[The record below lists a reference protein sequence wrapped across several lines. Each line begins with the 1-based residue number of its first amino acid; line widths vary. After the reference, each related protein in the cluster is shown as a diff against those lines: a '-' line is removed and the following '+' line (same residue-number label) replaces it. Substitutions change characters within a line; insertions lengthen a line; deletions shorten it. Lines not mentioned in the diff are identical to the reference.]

1 MKKICA
7 NQQNPC
13 YQRSIKERKM
23 NTIKTED
30 KIEIKPGYKK
40 TPIGIIPEDW
50 EVKALNELKIKV
62 KSGSNKGK
70 KVTGKFKVFG
80 STGIIGYTDQYVY
93 DEKLILCARVGAN
106 AGFIYDVDEKCD
118 ISDNTLILSNFK
130 NLDQKFYQES
140 LVQYNLNRLIFGS
153 GQPLLTGSLLKQIRL
168 PIPPL
173 TEQKAIAD
181 CLTTWD
187 KGIEKLSALI
197 AFKKEQ

>member
-1 MKKICA
+1 
-7 NQQNPC
+7 
-13 YQRSIKERKM
+13 M

-70 KVTGKFKVFG
+70 KDTGKFKVFG

-173 TEQKAIAD
+173 PEQKAIAD